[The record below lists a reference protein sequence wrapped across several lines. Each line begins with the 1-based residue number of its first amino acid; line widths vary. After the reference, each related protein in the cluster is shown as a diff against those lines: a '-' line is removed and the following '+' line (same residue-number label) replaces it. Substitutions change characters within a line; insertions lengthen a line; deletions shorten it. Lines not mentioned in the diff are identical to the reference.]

1 MKKNLISSYI
11 TKGILL
17 ILNFIYIA
25 LFIKLLGVE
34 NYGLFTVSLSIVN
47 LFLFFNTGVGLAVI
61 KYFNDKNFDSQKVYE
76 TLISLSLFIIV
87 LFSILQFL
95 FSSYLLEENNEELK
109 TISYIITIFALM
121 FALGILSSLLHAK
134 ENIHEANI
142 VEVFFNFIKLIIGSL
157 FIVFFS
163 LDGAYMGMI
172 VSLTISILH
181 LIYYMKK
188 FVEVDLKRFFYIDLI
203 LLKDMIRFIWFNSL
217 NEGIWRVFSNLDKI
231 LISKLFGNETLG
243 YYNIAYTIVLR
254 LWDFPDAIS
263 RVVYPRFTKIKDNFI
278 ELNKVY
284 KQMSLLN
291 ISISLFVN
299 SMVFIF
305 AYDLITLWLNE
316 KVAQNSYWM
325 LQILIIGNILGT
337 DNWVTTKVMLAWSNV
352 NIMFR
357 HNIAS
362 LSLYFLS
369 LVSFYFILEDVR
381 AFLISFIV
389 YYTSYMILNRKFV
402 MINIGRN
409 L

>member
-25 LFIKLLGVE
+25 LFIQLLGVE

-47 LFLFFNTGVGLAVI
+47 LFLFFNTGIGLAVI

-76 TLISLSLFIIV
+76 TLISLSLFIVI
-87 LFSILQFL
+87 LFGILQFI
-95 FSSYLLEENNEELK
+95 FSSYLLEENSDELK

-134 ENIHEANI
+134 EHIHEANI
-142 VEVFFNFIKLIIGSL
+142 VEVFFNFSKLIIGSL

-172 VSLTISILH
+172 VSLIISILY

-188 FVEVDLKRFFYIDLI
+188 FVKVDLKRFFYIDLI

-231 LISKLFGNETLG
+231 LISKLFGNEILG
-243 YYNIAYTIVLR
+243 YYNIAYTLVLR

-263 RVVYPRFTKIKDNFI
+263 RVVYPRFAKIKDNFI

-299 SMVFIF
+299 SIVFIF

-316 KVAQNSYWM
+316 EVAQSSYWM
-325 LQILIIGNILGT
+325 LKILIIGNILGT
-337 DNWVTTKVMLAWSNV
+337 DNWVTTKVMLAWNNV

-402 MINIGRN
+402 MTNIGRN

>member
-142 VEVFFNFIKLIIGSL
+142 VEVFFNFSKLIIGSL